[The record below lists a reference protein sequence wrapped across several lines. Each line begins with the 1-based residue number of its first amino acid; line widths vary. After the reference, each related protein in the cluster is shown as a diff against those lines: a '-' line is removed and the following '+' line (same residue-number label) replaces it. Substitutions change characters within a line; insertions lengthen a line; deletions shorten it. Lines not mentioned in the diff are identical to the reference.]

1 MRFYIILLTCY
12 LDNTYYLLRTDYT
25 YWPWDEQRCSI
36 VIGSWTKT
44 GEELDVVNMN
54 GRNRS
59 VVSTANFSPTIW
71 DIGSPVAYRSKK
83 YYGGWSSWPDITV
96 QFRMRRRSFVDQK
109 IAVLPIIRKRQR
121 LKFHVGGF
129 QSNKLNQT

>member
-1 MRFYIILLTCY
+1 M
-12 LDNTYYLLRTDYT
+12 
-25 YWPWDEQRCSI
+25 
-36 VIGSWTKT
+36 
-44 GEELDVVNMN
+44 VNMN

-121 LKFHVGGF
+121 LFKVSC
-129 QSNKLNQT
+129 QSNIPNFQLIPN